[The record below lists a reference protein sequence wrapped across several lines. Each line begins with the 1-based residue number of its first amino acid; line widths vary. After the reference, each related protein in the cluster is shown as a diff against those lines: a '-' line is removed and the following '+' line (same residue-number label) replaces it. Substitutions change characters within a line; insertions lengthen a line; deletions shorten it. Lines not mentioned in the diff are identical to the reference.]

1 VGAAQFLPA
10 LLTLAAMK
18 HRSIFPTAN
27 QRKRQEDSMRLQDKK
42 ALVTGASRGIGK
54 AIAGRFIAEG
64 AEVWGIGT
72 KEPEGLAERISEA
85 KGKLHWICA
94 DLGDLAQ
101 VEELVE
107 NLIKDTG
114 GFDVLVNN
122 AGITRDNLSFR
133 MNLSDFQKVLDVNLS
148 SPFIIARTVGRAM
161 IRQRRGSIINMAS
174 VVGIHGNG
182 GQANYAAAKAGV
194 IGFTKSLAQE
204 SAPRGVRVNAI
215 APGFIATDMTS
226 AMTEDAKEKTLALIP
241 LKRMGTPDDIA
252 AAALFL
258 ASDESAYITGQ
269 VITVDGGMFM

>member
-1 VGAAQFLPA
+1 
-10 LLTLAAMK
+10 
-18 HRSIFPTAN
+18 
-27 QRKRQEDSMRLQDKK
+27 MRLQDKK